1 MGRPFS
7 ALVVLFGLL
16 VSLAQGQTPLA
27 PTAGLVL
34 LRNGSLILGDVTRA
48 GDVVV
53 VTQGNDVE
61 LRLPARDVEA
71 VCASLDEA
79 YEFKLRHASGSGI
92 ELHLRLAEWCLRHG
106 LTARCSEQLER
117 ASAIDASHP
126 QLKSLRERLLLAQQP
141 PPPAAPPAAAAASPA
156 GSASL
161 EELDKAIQAL
171 PKESVEKFSGTIQP
185 ILLNRCGANQC
196 HGPNAPSAFRLLRP
210 PSGQHATRRF
220 TQRNLYAALA
230 MLDRANPEASPLLT
244 KPQSR
249 HGGSPTAIFDKHTQP
264 QLAELIAWAR
274 LTVGARERPAAATP
288 GPATIRPAQHTLS
301 QPAVG
306 GTTTPAQAQQPSTP
320 AGSVVTMRPLAEP
333 AEREGGAYAPRDPY
347 DPELFNRRYHR
358 P

>member
-7 ALVVLFGLL
+7 ALVVSLGLL
-16 VSLAQGQTPLA
+16 VSLAPGQTPLA

-34 LRNGSLILGDVTRA
+34 LRNGSLIEGAVTRA

-92 ELHLRLAEWCLRHG
+92 ELHLSLAEWCLRHG
-106 LTARCSEQLER
+106 LTGRSSEQLER

-126 QLKSLRERLLLAQQP
+126 QLKSLQDRLLLSQQA
-141 PPPAAPPAAAAASPA
+141 PPPAAAPPASPA

-161 EELDKAIQAL
+161 EALDKAMQAL
-171 PKESVEKFSGTIQP
+171 PKASVEKFSGSIQP

-196 HGPNAPSAFRLLRP
+196 HGPNARSAFRLLRP
-210 PSGQHATRRF
+210 PSGQLATRRF
-220 TQRNLYAALA
+220 TQRNLYAALS
-230 MLDRANPEASPLLT
+230 MLDRANPDASPLIT
-244 KPQSR
+244 KPQTR
-249 HGGSPTAIFDKHTQP
+249 HGGSPTAIFDKHTQQ

-274 LTVGARERPAAATP
+274 LTVGASERPAAAP
-288 GPATIRPAQHTLS
+288 APATIRPAQHTLS
-301 QPAVG
+301 QPAASDA
-306 GTTTPAQAQQPSTP
+306 PAPAEVQAATG
-320 AGSVVTMRPLAEP
+320 AGSVVTMRPLPEP
-333 AEREGGAYAPRDPY
+333 PEAAGGSYAPRDPY